1 MRIDEKDRALLERNR
16 LLAAQNYSLTT
27 EQLEWIYE
35 RKLFKLWVPKEFDGL
50 EADFIDGIKTLE
62 KLAYEDGSLAW
73 TVTLCSGAN
82 LFVGYVDPK
91 VHKLFLDEKICLGGS
106 GFNSGVAEKHGEGYT
121 ISGEWKYATGSH
133 HLTHFTLVAELWE
146 DGKSLLDKNGQTRTA
161 AFFVDANQ
169 VQIIEDW
176 KTFGLESTA
185 SHSFSVKDAKVDSNR
200 EFYIDAD
207 KKTIDSPLFDI
218 PFPLFAEATLLVNYI
233 GIFRKF
239 LDLVHFSFSR
249 QPSKRTREG
258 DTADKLLI
266 LEPIRNQ
273 FEADVNRYYKK
284 VTALWSDR
292 KYDDKDCEKS
302 NVLAKDIVAFIKEKT
317 AFLFPYCGIYAAQHE
332 TELNSVFRNIFT
344 ASQHNL
350 LLHPMDSSDLT

>member
-1 MRIDEKDRALLERNR
+1 MMLIDEKDRVLLERNR
-16 LLAAQNYSLTT
+16 IPSAQNYSLTP
-27 EQLEWIYE
+27 EQLEWIYA
-35 RKLFKLWVPKEFDGL
+35 RKLFKLWVPEEFDGL
-50 EADFIDGIKTLE
+50 EADFLEGIKILE

-82 LFVGYVDPK
+82 LFVGYINPQMQKIFREEK
-91 VHKLFLDEKICLGGS
+91 VCLGGS
-106 GFNSGVAEKHGEGYT
+106 GFNSGIAKKNGTGYR
-121 ISGEWKYATGSH
+121 ISGEWKYATGAH

-146 DGKSLLDKNGQTRTA
+146 EDKPLLDKNGRIRTA

-185 SHSFSVKDAKVDSNR
+185 SHSFSVENAEVNGNR
-200 EFYIDAD
+200 EFYIDMD
-207 KKTIDSPLFDI
+207 KKTVDLPLFDI
-218 PFPLFAEATLLVNYI
+218 PFSLFAEATLLVNYM
-233 GIFRKF
+233 GMFRKF

-249 QPSKRTREG
+249 HPSKRKMRGTVV
-258 DTADKLLI
+258 DKLDV
-266 LEPIRNQ
+266 LEAIRAQ
-273 FEADVNRYYKK
+273 FEESVNTYYEK
-284 VTALWSDR
+284 VSTLWSHK
-292 KYDDKDCEKS
+292 KYGETDCEES
-302 NVLAKDIVAFIKEKT
+302 NVLAKDVVAFIKEKT

-350 LLHPMDSSDLT
+350 LLHSMGE